1 MDWGKLGDGLVD
13 GAGRVVDKGKELA
26 GKAIDVGTDVVGA
39 GLDKVGAHG
48 WADGVED
55 WGDATASSLGAEVA
69 ERQLGQSEEADELI
83 HGKPEKIAATV
94 KNLRDF
100 QRAFGLVGSGMKR
113 LDSGHWKGVAADAF
127 RKKFETLPTDW
138 LRAADAFEDAA
149 GALETYAQTVTS
161 AQGKAREAI
170 ALYREGKQDY
180 ETAAAAFRDKA
191 EAYNAARNTDH
202 PLPHPGEFSDPGQA
216 KRQHAQEILRHA
228 RQARDE
234 AAATAKSAITTA
246 MAHAPKEPTGLNRL
260 KNEAYDHV
268 VGQGI
273 ELAHF
278 GGGVVKG
285 GAGLVNFVRSLS
297 PTDPYNLAHPADYY
311 KGVHTTLAG
320 LVSTGARPDRALKGA
335 WDAAKEDPSE
345 FTGRLV
351 PELIGTKGGGLARG
365 GLRAATKEA
374 LKHPTGKSR
383 HGHEKNPDS
392 SAKKC
397 SEVKCAGD
405 PVDIATGR
413 MLLPQ
418 TDIVL
423 PGSLPLTFER
433 VFDSSYRAGRW
444 FGSGWSSTVDQRLE
458 IDAEGVVFSC
468 DEGSLLAYPH
478 PAPGVPVMPTHGRR
492 WPLDRV
498 DDGYTI
504 TDPETGRV
512 RHFVDHH
519 TGELA
524 FLDRIDD
531 RNGRW
536 ITFEY
541 DETGAPISIVHHGG
555 YHLKLTTNDG
565 RITALHLAGA
575 APDGTDQEIL
585 RYGYTNGYLTEVIN
599 SSGRPLRFGYD
610 ELGRIT
616 SWADTNG
623 SRYEYVYDEH
633 DRCVY
638 QTGTNGHL
646 EARFTWDDT
655 DPATGL
661 RMTSMTDGLGHTKR
675 YVINDRSQVVAE
687 INALGAVTRF
697 EYDRYHRLLSHTDPL
712 GHITRFAHDEHGRLA
727 EVERSD
733 GRRSCA
739 EYNEL
744 GLPVSIVGTDG
755 NVTLHAFDERGNC
768 TSITEP
774 TGATIAFSY
783 DEAGH
788 LVSKADALGRT
799 SILTPDKAGLP
810 VAVTD
815 PFGATT
821 RFERDAFGRP
831 VSISDARGAVTRLE
845 WTVEGKLARR
855 IEADA
860 SQESWTYDGEG
871 NCLTHTNAVG
881 VTVSFEYTDFDLLLS
896 RTEPDGARYEFTY
909 DSNLRLTR
917 VTNPQRLTWDY
928 GYDPAG
934 QLISETDFDNRTF
947 RYERDAAGRL
957 AARTSAAG
965 RTTRYERD
973 TLGRVVRK
981 NAAGTTTTFAYD
993 FADHLAEAVNEDAT
1007 VTLLRDKYG
1016 RLVSETVNG
1025 RTMSYT
1031 YDALG
1036 RRTGRT
1042 TPTGAVSTWTDDA
1055 ADRRISLTT
1064 SGRTIA
1070 FEYDAVGQETARHIG
1085 DTVSF
1090 TNQYDPLGRLT
1101 SQQITGTTGSSIQRR
1116 DYTYSADGNLTT
1128 LTDQLSGTRT
1138 FDLDPA
1144 GRVTAVH
1151 AAGWT
1156 ERYAYDAAG
1165 NQTHA
1170 TWPLGHPGQ
1179 EATGAR
1185 EHKGTRL
1192 TRAGSL
1198 RYSHDADG
1206 RIIQRRK
1213 THLSGKTEVWHYT
1226 WDAEDRLTA
1235 VTTPD
1240 GTRWRYA
1247 YDASGRRIA
1256 KLRLSADGTAVIERS
1271 DFTWD
1276 GPTLCEQTTVS
1287 DESPHPV
1294 TLTWDHDGLR
1304 PVAQTERIMAVVA
1317 QEAGDGQ
1324 HGAQACSSGGLHTM
1338 LQAAGAAEAAAAGGV
1353 SNGVHAAQHEIDSR
1367 FFAIATDLVGTPCEL
1382 VDEQGGIAWRSRRT
1396 LWGTTTWASDSTAY
1410 TPLRFPGQYYDPET
1424 GLHYNYFRHYDPETA
1439 RYLTP
1444 DPLGLVPA
1452 PNPSTYVLN
1461 PHTWT
1466 DPLGLSGCPPHLF
1479 RGTTTGFEGSP
1490 GVQRHGITPT
1500 SSDPGVATVF
1510 ATQSERFGDAI
1521 VEIYPRGA
1529 LDGVPVHQGYIAREA
1544 EWPVELSPAELA
1556 SRASAQ
1562 VPSATARE
1570 ILSEM
1575 GIHVPRKIGN
1585 GDIDPLLEYDVPKLT
1600 PEQIAHFV
1608 EEAHRRAG

>member
-1 MDWGKLGDGLVD
+1 MADWGKWGDALYD
-13 GAGRVVDKGKELA
+13 GAGDLVDKGKE
-26 GKAIDVGTDVVGA
+26 IVGTGIDKGSDVLGS
-39 GLDKVGAHG
+39 GLEKVGADE
-48 WADGVED
+48 WADKVED
-55 WGDATASSLGAEVA
+55 WGDETASSLGADVGEQ
-69 ERQLGQSEEADELI
+69 QLGQSEEANELI
-83 HGKPEKIAATV
+83 HGRPEKISAAV

-100 QRAFGLVGSGMKR
+100 RHAFDLVGGGMRK
-113 LDSGHWKGVAADAF
+113 LDSGHWKGEAADAF
-127 RKKFETLPTDW
+127 RAKFQTLPTDW

-149 GALETYAQTVTS
+149 TALETYAGTVTS
-161 AQGKAREAI
+161 AQAKAGEAI
-170 ALYREGKQDY
+170 ALYKEGKQDY
-180 ETAAAAFRDKA
+180 ETAAAVFKEKA
-191 EAYNAARNTDH
+191 QAYNAVRNTDH
-202 PLPHPGEFSDPGQA
+202 PLPHPGAFTDPGAA
-216 KRQHAQEILRHA
+216 KRRHAQEILQRA
-228 RQARDE
+228 RQTRNE
-234 AAATAKSAITTA
+234 AAEAAKGAITAA
-246 MAHAPKEPTGLNRL
+246 MAHAPKEPTGLDRAKQEL
-260 KNEAYDHV
+260 LDYG

-285 GAGLVNFVRSLS
+285 TAGLLNFVRSVN
-297 PTDPYNLAHPADYY
+297 PTDPYNLTHPAEYY
-311 KGVHTTLAG
+311 KGVNMTLAG
-320 LVSTGARPDRALKGA
+320 LVSSAANPDRTLKNA
-335 WDAAKEDPSE
+335 WDAAKGDPSE
-345 FTGRLV
+345 FIGRLV
-351 PELIGTKGGGLARG
+351 PELVGTKGGGLLKG
-365 GLRAATKEA
+365 GLRAGMKDLLERP
-374 LKHPTGKSR
+374 KGKNR
-383 HGHEKNPDS
+383 QGHEKNPES
-392 SAKKC
+392 NAKKC

-405 PVDIATGR
+405 PVDVATGR

-423 PGSLPLTFER
+423 PGSLPLVFER
-433 VFDSSYRAGRW
+433 VFDSSHRAGRW
-444 FGSGWSSTVDQRLE
+444 FGTGWSSTVDQRLE
-458 IDAEGVVFSC
+458 IDAQGVVFSC
-468 DEGSLLAYPH
+468 GEGSLLAYPH
-478 PAPGVPVMPTHGRR
+478 PAPGAPVMPTHGRR

-498 DDGYTI
+498 ADGYTL
-504 TDPETGRV
+504 TDPETGQV
-512 RHFVDHH
+512 RHFADQP
-519 TGELA
+519 TGDLA
-524 FLDRIDD
+524 LLVQIDD

-536 ITFEY
+536 IAFEH
-541 DETGAPISIVHHGG
+541 DETGAPTSIVHHGG
-555 YHLKLTTNDG
+555 YHLKLTTSEG
-565 RITALHLAGA
+565 RVTALHLAGA

-585 RYGYTNGYLTEVIN
+585 RYGYTDGHLTTVTN
-599 SSGRPLRFGYD
+599 SSGKPLRFDCD

-616 SWADTNG
+616 AWTDTNN

-638 QTGTNGHL
+638 QSGTNGHL
-646 EARFTWDDT
+646 EAHFTWDDT
-655 DPATGL
+655 DPDTGL
-661 RMTSMTDGLGHTKR
+661 RMTSVTDGLGHTKR
-675 YVINDRSQVVAE
+675 FVINERSQVVAE
-687 INALGAVTRF
+687 IDALGAVTRF
-697 EYDRYHRLLSHTDPL
+697 GYDRYHRLLSHIDPL
-712 GHITRFAHDEHGRLA
+712 GHITRFTHDDHGRLT
-727 EVERSD
+727 EVERPD
-733 GRRSCA
+733 GRRSYA

-744 GLPVSIVGTDG
+744 GLPARVVGTDG
-755 NVTLHAFDERGNC
+755 NVTRQTYDARGNR

-783 DEAGH
+783 DEVGH
-788 LVSKADALGRT
+788 LVSITNTFGHT

-815 PFGATT
+815 PFGAAT
-821 RFERDAFGRP
+821 RYKRDTFGRP
-831 VSISDARGAVTRLE
+831 VSISDARGAVTHFE
-845 WTVEGKLARR
+845 WTVEGKLACRT
-855 IEADA
+855 EADA
-860 SQESWTYDGEG
+860 SRESWTYDGEG
-871 NCLTHTNAVG
+871 NCLTHINAVG
-881 VTVSFEYTDFDLLLS
+881 ATVSFKYTDFDLLLA
-896 RTEPDGARYEFTY
+896 RTEPDGARYEFTH

-928 GYDPAG
+928 RYDPAG
-934 QLISETDFDNRTF
+934 QLISETDFDNRTL

-957 AARTSAAG
+957 AARTNAAG
-965 RTTRYERD
+965 QTTRYERD
-973 TLGRVVRK
+973 MLCRVVRK
-981 NAAGTTTTFAYD
+981 NAAGNTTTFVYD
-993 FADHLAEAVNEDAT
+993 FSDHLAEAVNEDAT
-1007 VTLLRDKYG
+1007 VTLLRDRYG

-1055 ADRRISLTT
+1055 AGRTSLTT

-1070 FEYDAVGQETARHIG
+1070 FEHDAVGQETARHIG
-1085 DTVSF
+1085 DTVAL
-1090 TNQYDPLGRLT
+1090 TNRYDPLGRLA
-1101 SQQITGTTGSSIQRR
+1101 SQQITGTTGGSIQRR

-1128 LTDQLSGTRT
+1128 LTDQFTGTRA

-1170 TWPLGHPGQ
+1170 TWPQGHPGK
-1179 EATGAR
+1179 EATGPR
-1185 EHKGTRL
+1185 EYKGTRL

-1213 THLSGKTEVWHYT
+1213 THLSGKTEVWRYT
-1226 WDAEDRLTA
+1226 WDVEDRLTA

-1240 GTRWRYA
+1240 GTRWRYE

-1256 KLRLSADGTAVIERS
+1256 KLRLSADGTTVVERS

-1294 TLTWDHDGLR
+1294 TLTWDYDGLR
-1304 PVAQTERIMAVVA
+1304 PVAQTERIMAAVP
-1317 QEAGDGQ
+1317 QEAGDGR
-1324 HGAQACSSGGLHTM
+1324 HSAQADPLGNLRTLVQAGG
-1338 LQAAGAAEAAAAGGV
+1338 AVDAAAAVGV
-1353 SNGVHAAQHEIDSR
+1353 PNGVHAAQHEIDSR
-1367 FFAIATDLVGTPCEL
+1367 FFAIVTDLVGAPCEL

-1396 LWGTTTWASDSTAY
+1396 LWGTTTWASGSTAY

-1461 PHTWT
+1461 PYTWT
-1466 DPLGLSGCPPHLF
+1466 DPLGLSPCPPHLF
-1479 RGTTTGFEGSP
+1479 RGTTTGFDGSP

-1500 SSDPGVATVF
+1500 SSDPGVASVF
-1510 ATQSERFGDAI
+1510 ATQAERFGDAI

-1544 EWPVELSPAELA
+1544 EWPVELSPAELS

-1562 VPSATARE
+1562 VPSAVARE